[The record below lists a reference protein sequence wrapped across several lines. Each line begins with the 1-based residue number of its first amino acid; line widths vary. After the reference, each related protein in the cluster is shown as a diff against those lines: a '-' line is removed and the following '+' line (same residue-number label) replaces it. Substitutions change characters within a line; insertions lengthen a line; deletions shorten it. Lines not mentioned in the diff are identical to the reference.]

1 MCLFKESLFNK
12 PFLLAVK
19 ITFAFSIATLS
30 KLFQRCCCCYLV
42 NKVDLS
48 IGIFETC
55 ISWMML
61 NLFFVV
67 NDGGYV

>member
-19 ITFAFSIATLS
+19 ITFAFLIATLS

-42 NKVDLS
+42 NKVDLRALAFLKPVS
-48 IGIFETC
+48 AG
-55 ISWMML
+55 
-61 NLFFVV
+61 
-67 NDGGYV
+67 